1 MPPKRNPEL
10 HKQNARRF
18 IEAAR
23 IMLASEAFEDIS
35 IRRIAAEAGF
45 HNSTIYSYFRDADWL
60 IALASVGYF
69 KKYSESLAEI
79 SLRGQP
85 PYETFFLIWKSFCE
99 NAFENPDLFY
109 NFFFGKYSESLTE
122 LFQEYYDLYPDEEN
136 EFSPN
141 IREMFFGQRL
151 EDRCL
156 SLLKELIDVPD
167 TRVNRDNVSIV
178 NFIVLETF
186 EGFLQNQ
193 LHNQHPFGPDQTEEF
208 LKVLHFLI
216 DP

>member
-1 MPPKRNPEL
+1 
-10 HKQNARRF
+10 
-18 IEAAR
+18 
-23 IMLASEAFEDIS
+23 
-35 IRRIAAEAGF
+35 
-45 HNSTIYSYFRDADWL
+45 
-60 IALASVGYF
+60 
-69 KKYSESLAEI
+69 
-79 SLRGQP
+79 
-85 PYETFFLIWKSFCE
+85 
-99 NAFENPDLFY
+99 
-109 NFFFGKYSESLTE
+109 
-122 LFQEYYDLYPDEEN
+122 
-136 EFSPN
+136 
-141 IREMFFGQRL
+141 MFFGQRL